1 MSSIGNRISDVRKH
15 FSLSMEK
22 FGEKIGVTKGSVN
35 NMEKGT
41 NNPSEQTIK
50 LICKEFNVNYS
61 WLVDG
66 TGEMF
71 IELSREEEIT
81 KYIAELV
88 KDDDNEMKEFQ
99 RKLIRILSRLS
110 IDDWKMIEK
119 FVEELAKKD

>member
-1 MSSIGNRISDVRKH
+1 MNNRIKEVRKSANLTQTE
-15 FSLSMEK
+15 FADKLGLARNTIANYE
-22 FGEKIGVTKGSVN
+22 G
-35 NMEKGT
+35 GT
-41 NNPSEQTIK
+41 REPNDAIIK
-50 LICKEFNVNYS
+50 LICREFNVNQD
-61 WLVDG
+61 WLLNGDG
-66 TGEMF
+66 PMF

-88 KDDDNEMKEFQ
+88 KDDDEMKEFQ

>member
-1 MSSIGNRISDVRKH
+1 MDNISDRISSLRKELD
-15 FSLSMEK
+15 LSMEK
-22 FGEKIGVTKGSVN
+22 FGNRIGISKSAISGF
-35 NMEKGT
+35 EKGIS
-41 NNPSEQTIK
+41 NPSKQTLQ
-50 LICKEFNVNYS
+50 LICKEFNVNQD
-61 WLVDG
+61 WLVNG
-66 TGEMF
+66 NGSMF

-88 KDDDNEMKEFQ
+88 KDDDEMKEFQ